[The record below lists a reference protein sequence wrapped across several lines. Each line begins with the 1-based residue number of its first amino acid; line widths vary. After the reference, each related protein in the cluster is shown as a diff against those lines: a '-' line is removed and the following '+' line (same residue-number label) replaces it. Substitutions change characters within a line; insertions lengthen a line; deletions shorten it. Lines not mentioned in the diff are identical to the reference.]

1 MVLNQIRI
9 SSVYFFLSFFKKS
22 FCHSMTMWTKLSLFC
37 YLPTTT
43 RKFLTLN
50 MNKIRLFDHLPT
62 PSSPSSQ
69 WTSLY
74 FKLWNKKR
82 LCEIR
87 IWFTSGE
94 KITRVA
100 RGKLCDFVNYTPE
113 NWEPKMETIYLEC
126 ISCWLLWDH
135 PCIMSAY
142 FWTFFDPPTRHASMN
157 TELNIRKMA
166 IFKPIHPVLL
176 LT

>member
-1 MVLNQIRI
+1 
-9 SSVYFFLSFFKKS
+9 
-22 FCHSMTMWTKLSLFC
+22 MTMWTKLSLFC

-135 PCIMSAY
+135 PYIMSAY

-166 IFKPIHPVLL
+166 IFQTHSPRPFADVI
-176 LT
+176 